1 MKIIIAGAGTAGWI
15 AAYYITKANPGEHS
29 ITVIESSKIGIIGA
43 GEGSTGSMLDL
54 LTGKFFP
61 YSIDIDEFLQKTDGT
76 HKLGIYHQNW
86 NGDGEGYF
94 APIDASP
101 TWAEYDDYIFKYA
114 YSTLGKDK
122 MHVASP
128 IGQQYES
135 KSPENFALHFD
146 GHKVGEYFK
155 EKCLE
160 DGVEVIDAV
169 IEDATV
175 GKNGDIK
182 SVKLDSGDELTAEFF
197 IDCTGFKRILMNK
210 LNVDWVSYKDY
221 LPVDSAMPFLVDYE
235 EGEEIPLYTK
245 ATALSAGW
253 MWTIPLQSR
262 KGSGYVF
269 DSTQITREQA
279 QQEVEEYLGK
289 KIKPIK
295 FINFDSG
302 RNEVLWKN
310 NVLSLGLSAAFVEP
324 LEATSIHS
332 TITQLY
338 FFNEFL
344 TQKKSST
351 VTSSNLESYNKKIT
365 RLYDLNFDFISYHY
379 QCKRNDS
386 DFWKNIKKNKC
397 VTPNA
402 KIYLDRSKHKIP
414 SILETDG
421 LYGSP
426 TAALWNWIS
435 AGLGI
440 ITQEQANEEL
450 VRSHNYK
457 KAEKEFINM
466 LNDSKLAWQ
475 INPDTMDED
484 PSVINPTKDYITYL

>member
-15 AAYYITKANPGEHS
+15 AAYFISKANPNEHD

-54 LTGKFFP
+54 LSGKYFP
-61 YSIDIDEFLQKTDGT
+61 YSIDIEEFLSKTDGT

-94 APIDASP
+94 APIDASN
-101 TWAEYDDYIFKYA
+101 TWAEHEDYIFKYA
-114 YSTLGKDK
+114 YSTFGKNK
-122 MHVASP
+122 MHIASP
-128 IGQQYES
+128 IGQQYEA
-135 KSPENFALHFD
+135 KQPENFALHFD
-146 GHKVGEYFK
+146 GHKVGQYFK

-160 DGVEVIDAV
+160 DGVKVIDTVIKDAV
-169 IEDATV
+169 LGNDD
-175 GKNGDIK
+175 NIK
-182 SVKLDSGDELTAEFF
+182 SVITEDGIELDAEFF

-210 LNVDWVSYKDY
+210 LDTKWVSYKEY
-221 LPVDSAMPFLVDYE
+221 LPVDTAMPFLIDYD

-245 ATALSAGW
+245 ATALNAGW

-262 KGSGYVF
+262 KGCGYVF
-269 DSTQITREQA
+269 DSNYITKEQA
-279 QQEVEEYLGK
+279 QQEVEEYLGR
-289 KIKPIK
+289 KITPIK
-295 FINFDSG
+295 FINFDGG

-310 NVLSLGLSAAFVEP
+310 NVLALGLSAAFAEP

-338 FFNEFL
+338 FFNEYL
-344 TQKKSST
+344 TSNRDST
-351 VTSSNLESYNKKIT
+351 VTESNQESYNKKMT

-379 QCKRNDS
+379 QGQRNDT
-386 DFWKNIKKNKC
+386 DFWKDIKAKDR

-435 AGLGI
+435 AGLDI
-440 ITQEQANEEL
+440 ITQDQAKEEL
-450 VRSHNYK
+450 LKSRNYN
-457 KAEKEFINM
+457 KAEHEFIDFINNSNVIDYKVKETPNT
-466 LNDSKLAWQ
+466 LN
-475 INPDTMDED
+475 T
-484 PSVINPTKDYITYL
+484 TKSYITYT

>member
-1 MKIIIAGAGTAGWI
+1 MKILIAGAGTAGWI
-15 AAYYITKANPGEHS
+15 AAYYITKANPGDHD

-54 LTGKFFP
+54 LTGKYFP
-61 YSIDIDEFLQKTDGT
+61 YSIDIDEFMAKTDGT

-86 NGDGEGYF
+86 NGDNEGYF
-94 APIDASP
+94 APIDASS
-101 TWAEYDDYIFKYA
+101 TWAEHDDYIFKYV
-114 YSTLGKDK
+114 YTVFGKDK

-135 KSPENFALHFD
+135 KNPQNFALHFD
-146 GHKVGEYFK
+146 GHKVGQFFK

-160 DGVEVIDAV
+160 DGVTVIDDV
-169 IEDATV
+169 ILDATV
-175 GKNGDIK
+175 NSNGDIK
-182 SVKLDSGDELTAEFF
+182 SVILEDGSELEAEFF

-210 LNVDWVSYKDY
+210 LNTKWVSYKEY
-221 LPVDSAMPFLVDYE
+221 LPVNTAMPFLVDYE
-235 EGEEIPLYTK
+235 DGEEIPLYTK
-245 ATALSAGW
+245 ATALKAGW

-269 DSTQITREQA
+269 DSNYITREQA

-295 FINFDSG
+295 FIEFDSG

-310 NVLSLGLSAAFVEP
+310 NVLALGLSAAFAEP

-332 TITQLY
+332 TITQMY
-338 FFNEFL
+338 FFNEYL
-344 TQKKSST
+344 TQQKEST
-351 VTSSNLESYNKKIT
+351 VTSYNQESYNRKIT

-379 QCKRNDS
+379 QTMRD
-386 DFWKNIKKNKC
+386 DTEFWKDIKNKEC

-421 LYGSP
+421 LYGTP

-440 ITQEQANEEL
+440 ITQDQAKQEL
-450 VRSHNYK
+450 LKSNNFE
-457 KAEKEFINM
+457 KAEQEFIDFVQGYNL
-466 LNDSKLAWQ
+466 LNITVKQKEQTPATLNA
-475 INPDTMDED
+475 N
-484 PSVINPTKDYITYL
+484 KKYITYT

>member
-1 MKIIIAGAGTAGWI
+1 
-15 AAYYITKANPGEHS
+15 
-29 ITVIESSKIGIIGA
+29 
-43 GEGSTGSMLDL
+43 
-54 LTGKFFP
+54 
-61 YSIDIDEFLQKTDGT
+61 
-76 HKLGIYHQNW
+76 
-86 NGDGEGYF
+86 
-94 APIDASP
+94 
-101 TWAEYDDYIFKYA
+101 
-114 YSTLGKDK
+114 
-122 MHVASP
+122 
-128 IGQQYES
+128 
-135 KSPENFALHFD
+135 
-146 GHKVGEYFK
+146 
-155 EKCLE
+155 
-160 DGVEVIDAV
+160 
-169 IEDATV
+169 
-175 GKNGDIK
+175 
-182 SVKLDSGDELTAEFF
+182 
-197 IDCTGFKRILMNK
+197 
-210 LNVDWVSYKDY
+210 

-386 DFWKNIKKNKC
+386 DFWKNIKKNKS

-457 KAEKEFINM
+457 KAEQEFINM

-475 INPDTMDED
+475 IDTDTIDED
-484 PSVINPTKDYITYL
+484 PSIINPTKDYITYL

>member
-1 MKIIIAGAGTAGWI
+1 MKIVIAGAGTAGWI
-15 AAYYITKANPGEHS
+15 AAYFISKANPGDHD

-54 LTGKFFP
+54 LSGKYFP
-61 YSIDIDEFLQKTDGT
+61 YSIDIEEFLQKTDGT

-94 APIDASP
+94 APIDASK
-101 TWAEYDDYIFKYA
+101 TWAEHDDYIFKYA
-114 YSTLGKDK
+114 YSTFGKDK

-128 IGQQYES
+128 IGQQYEA
-135 KSPENFALHFD
+135 KDPRNYALHFD
-146 GHKVGEYFK
+146 GHKVGQYFK

-160 DGVEVIDAV
+160 DGVKVIDTV
-169 IEDATV
+169 IEDAV
-175 GKNGDIK
+175 LGNDGNIK
-182 SVKLDSGDELTAEFF
+182 SVITEQGIEIDAEFF

-210 LNVDWVSYKDY
+210 LDTKWVSYKDY
-221 LPVDSAMPFLVDYE
+221 LPVDTAMPFLLEYE

-262 KGSGYVF
+262 KGCGYVF
-269 DSTQITREQA
+269 DSNYISREEA
-279 QQEVEEYLGK
+279 QNEVEEYLGK

-295 FINFDSG
+295 FIDFDGG

-310 NVLSLGLSAAFVEP
+310 NVLALGLSAAFAEP

-338 FFNEFL
+338 FFNEYL
-344 TQKKSST
+344 TKDRST
-351 VTSSNLESYNKKIT
+351 TVINSNIDSYNRKIV

-379 QCKRNDS
+379 QGQRNDTQ
-386 DFWKNIKKNKC
+386 FWRDIKSKGR

-421 LYGSP
+421 LYGTP

-440 ITQEQANEEL
+440 ITQDQAKNEL
-450 VRSHNYK
+450 LKSQKYNQ
-457 KAEKEFINM
+457 AEEEFIDF
-466 LNDSKLAWQ
+466 LNGYKVLDYTIKSSNTL
-475 INPDTMDED
+475 NT
-484 PSVINPTKDYITYL
+484 TKSYITYT